1 MNDQKQQKKDI
12 QLERRAIISPLF
24 LTVLMGIAYDRMLEV
39 AHKSLLSGLIV
50 NDLLLIAT
58 FLLVSMRFFIGN
70 QLYLVSDDFKKLKE
84 LAWLYDY
91 FVITGQT
98 ICIVFLGNFS
108 SVQANGYS
116 SIGFLQFLLVLYVID
131 VAWIISLVILSEL
144 FSYFRRPCKSIP
156 VKWAFLNTFLIFAI
170 IILNFIVSDLYSTT
184 GLVWLLCLN
193 LIGFIVDV
201 VIVDHHDSL

>member
-1 MNDQKQQKKDI
+1 MNNQKQEKKDI

-58 FLLVSMRFFIGN
+58 FLLVSIRFFIGN
-70 QLYLVSDDFKKLKE
+70 QLYLVSEDFKKLKE

-98 ICIVFLGNFS
+98 ICIIFLGSFC

-116 SIGFLQFLLVLYVID
+116 SIGFLQFLLILYVID
-131 VAWIISLVILSEL
+131 VVWIISLVILSKRFVIL
-144 FSYFRRPCKSIP
+144 KDH
-156 VKWAFLNTFLIFAI
+156 LNQYL
-170 IILNFIVSDLYSTT
+170 
-184 GLVWLLCLN
+184 
-193 LIGFIVDV
+193 
-201 VIVDHHDSL
+201 